1 MRLRTSKDEYN
12 ARVRPCAIRG
22 NVRGE
27 EKTIRYRQHLFSTL
41 EQLFFLDSVAV
52 FTYYLA

>member
-52 FTYYLA
+52 FTYYLV